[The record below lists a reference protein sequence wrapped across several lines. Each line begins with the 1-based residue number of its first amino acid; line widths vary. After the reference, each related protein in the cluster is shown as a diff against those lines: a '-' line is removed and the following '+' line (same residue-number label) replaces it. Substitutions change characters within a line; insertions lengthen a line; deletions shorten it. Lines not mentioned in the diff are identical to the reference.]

1 MSNVTATQGA
11 APMNVV
17 AIREGPSEATLAARA
32 AALAPKNVEAA
43 AAARMAADDGPPVAY
58 GVDSSTVAYE
68 ARRAEAERQQERRET
83 RREARLYDAE
93 EQGFHKGSQ
102 VDVQA

>member
-1 MSNVTATQGA
+1 M
-11 APMNVV
+11 
-17 AIREGPSEATLAARA
+17 
-32 AALAPKNVEAA
+32 APKNVEAA

-93 EQGFHKGSQ
+93 DQGFHKGSQ